1 MLDSHQVKEINSL
14 MKQTQIKKV
23 SEDGVPRN
31 NVVFLV
37 GGQLVE
43 YEESILLK
51 VSEFGIEVHKLR
63 TKQQNSVSVTKNDG
77 CWLK

>member
-1 MLDSHQVKEINSL
+1 MKEINSL

-43 YEESILLK
+43 Y
-51 VSEFGIEVHKLR
+51 
-63 TKQQNSVSVTKNDG
+63 
-77 CWLK
+77 